1 MVFDIPVNRMSPI
14 IEDEKGFY
22 IIRIHNYRQAGKE
35 KFTEVQGEIEQ
46 MITNQRRNDAIQKY
60 IKQVGNH
67 VPVWNRLE
75 EKKP

>member
-1 MVFDIPVNRMSPI
+1 MDDESENSSNSSNR
-14 IEDEKGFY
+14 IEELIVDLGNERFM
-22 IIRIHNYRQAGKE
+22 
-35 KFTEVQGEIEQ
+35 T
-46 MITNQRRNDAIQKY
+46 RNDAIQKY